1 MSNEIQLANQLGLGE
16 LVVKALSQT
25 QLGWLVLERRKAAAF
40 ETIQKFELSI
50 QGTVNQ
56 LVEIKE
62 GKIVNKVEKDLAKI
76 QEAVKKIKA
85 EFTDMKDCR
94 LQFTNVINE
103 KLIEA
108 AMAFE
113 KRSAGLI
120 NLLAEY
126 ELEVRSEASK
136 KSDEE
141 AALNREV
148 ASFKTHIENE
158 YFRIATGYRNAL
170 KSEASKVYVSALE
183 SEMSTDGVPELVAK
197 LKETIRAIQK
207 PRFEVFKR
215 TLIDAEKAKELF
227 LSVPAYNSAPD
238 LEKALLAVDEMFS
251 MYANDLANAEE
262 AAKSVQQEAEKEI
275 AESNERL
282 EIEQATN
289 ILTSQASPSLIMSG
303 GPKTKVKKKME
314 VVIEESETWELL
326 ILNTFIKN
334 WKTLRPKIQSSSAK
348 ITIGQMATAIGKL
361 VTDKPEE
368 IKNMK
373 ELKFEEKKK

>member
-108 AMAFE
+108 AMVFE

-251 MYANDLANAEE
+251 MYANNLANAEE